1 MRALFIG
8 RNWEILILFV
18 NLIRSN
24 FLRMKCFLIF
34 LTFLFLSAC
43 RSEMDSHTVYKVD
56 LENPDVIE
64 QDELFSAVQV
74 IPLETTEKSRFE
86 TGELGVKDGRYFIL
100 DREQQLF
107 FCFDTTGK
115 FRYVLDNKPKNGKE
129 HASKAKSILTPLN
142 YYYKKKWYSYLT
154 FRNAVYTIDKEGNKK
169 MMYEWD
175 FGKYNDDRDLTLK
188 FPPLQPQI
196 VAQLQKVWMDA
207 NSAFALTDA
216 RQSDLY
222 IYTSLKRNLEKDRLN
237 QDSCFYHLICY
248 KPTGKCYYFRNFKD
262 GMALGTKVRLE
273 KDCLL
278 MLVSPL
284 EKEAYS
290 SLALL
295 SETDREILVH
305 MQDGDNPVLLKWCLR
320 K

>member
-1 MRALFIG
+1 MRALFISS
-8 RNWEILILFV
+8 NQDFLIFFV

-24 FLRMKCFLIF
+24 FLRMKYFLVFLIF
-34 LTFLFLSAC
+34 LCLTAC
-43 RSEMDSHTVYKVD
+43 RNETDSHPVYKVD
-56 LENPDVIE
+56 LENPDVIR

-100 DREQQLF
+100 DRGQQLF

-115 FRYVLDNKPKNGKE
+115 FRYVLDNKPKDGKG
-129 HASKAKSILTPLN
+129 HASKAKSILTPLS

-188 FPPLQPQI
+188 FPPLQPQV
-196 VAQLQKVWMDA
+196 VAQLQQVWMDA
-207 NSAFALTDA
+207 NSAFALMDA
-216 RQSDLY
+216 RQSELY

-237 QDSCFYHLICY
+237 PDSCFYHLICY
-248 KPTGKCYYFRNFKD
+248 KPTGKCYYFQNFKD
-262 GMALGTKVRLE
+262 GMALGRKVRLE

-278 MLVSPL
+278 MLVSPQ
-284 EKEAYS
+284 EKEKYTN
-290 SLALL
+290 LALL
-295 SETDREILVH
+295 SETDRKILVH
-305 MQDGDNPVLLKWCLR
+305 MREDENPVLLKWYL
-320 K
+320 KK